1 MILLHRQPR
10 HQTFITIC
18 QVYVIQFHYVR
29 NVNLRLKQAAKCAP
43 KPPLSAR
50 ERVLQQSTATAFGL
64 GSFRGFL
71 QNQGNLR
78 GPPSPL
84 FFIKKMQTQRSTQGV
99 CLHGSPEGVFRQPPP
114 VPSLSQAIGVYI
126 NLGQEATKQTCI
138 EPFTH

>member
-84 FFIKKMQTQRSTQGV
+84 FFYKKNADPEIHLGCLSTWQPRGCFQTASTCSLPQSS
-99 CLHGSPEGVFRQPPP
+99 HWSIYKPWTGS
-114 VPSLSQAIGVYI
+114 
-126 NLGQEATKQTCI
+126 N
-138 EPFTH
+138 